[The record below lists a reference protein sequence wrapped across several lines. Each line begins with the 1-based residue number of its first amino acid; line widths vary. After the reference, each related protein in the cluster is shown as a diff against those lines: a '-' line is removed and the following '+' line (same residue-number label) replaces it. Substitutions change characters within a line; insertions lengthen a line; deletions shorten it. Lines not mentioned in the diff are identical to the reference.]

1 MRDAAKH
8 VPNTIKNIEKASSN
22 LKDAYGDSE
31 AVCPVAAKEE
41 ILGDDRDVFDG
52 QLQLQDDDVAN
63 LFYDDWKEPIAE
75 VIKEEQ

>member
-1 MRDAAKH
+1 ME
-8 VPNTIKNIEKASSN
+8 TLS
-22 LKDAYGDSE
+22 SE

>member
-1 MRDAAKH
+1 ME
-8 VPNTIKNIEKASSN
+8 TLS
-22 LKDAYGDSE
+22 SE

-63 LFYDDWKEPIAE
+63 LFYEDEKEPLVE
-75 VIKEEQ
+75 VIKEEL

>member
-1 MRDAAKH
+1 ME
-8 VPNTIKNIEKASSN
+8 TLS
-22 LKDAYGDSE
+22 SE

-75 VIKEEQ
+75 AIKEEQ

>member
-1 MRDAAKH
+1 MFVLR
-8 VPNTIKNIEKASSN
+8 TIITWSRPDHEIPI
-22 LKDAYGDSE
+22 SE
-31 AVCPVAAKEE
+31 AVKGPIAAKEE

>member
-1 MRDAAKH
+1 M
-8 VPNTIKNIEKASSN
+8 
-22 LKDAYGDSE
+22 
-31 AVCPVAAKEE
+31 CPVAAKEE

>member
-1 MRDAAKH
+1 M
-8 VPNTIKNIEKASSN
+8 PMETLS
-22 LKDAYGDSE
+22 SE

>member
-1 MRDAAKH
+1 MFDKLS
-8 VPNTIKNIEKASSN
+8 EN
-22 LKDAYGDSE
+22 LKGDAWLSKPDLETLSSE